1 MALGRGFAVALLAG
15 VVPLGRWGVLRL
27 DDTPVLA
34 DALLWLDDE
43 QGILVVAPRTG
54 GSLVRVHL
62 AGDEASEI
70 DWLVRDED
78 DDLRFM
84 TVRPVPS
91 GELLLLY
98 ERGLVCLEP
107 DGLVRWHVL
116 HDDLSAD
123 IQAVHD

>member
-34 DALLWLDDE
+34 DALLWLDDD

-70 DWLVRDED
+70 DWFVRDED
-78 DDLRFM
+78 D
-84 TVRPVPS
+84 
-91 GELLLLY
+91 
-98 ERGLVCLEP
+98 
-107 DGLVRWHVL
+107 
-116 HDDLSAD
+116 
-123 IQAVHD
+123 